1 MVVRVELELY
11 KLSIIERKE
20 TSVKV
25 EKIEIKEVEKIK
37 VGNEI
42 LRKIEL
48 IENSNLNEADAKF
61 INTKIVNFQLN
72 LLKNTTK

>member
-1 MVVRVELELY
+1 MIVKVELELY